1 MITSH
6 ADQDYLRQ
14 REIEERA
21 IARVSKD
28 PMVREI
34 HLEMAAL
41 YAARLAPVHARADG
55 SMTGIARSSRKL
67 SLIHRD

>member
-1 MITSH
+1 VIASH

-21 IARVSKD
+21 IARMSMD
-28 PMVREI
+28 PMIRDI

-41 YAARLAPVHARADG
+41 YAARIEAVLAGPDG
-55 SMTGIARSSRKL
+55 STAGAARTSRKL
-67 SLIHRD
+67 SQGDQK

>member
-41 YAARLAPVHARADG
+41 YAARISPVPTRPDG
-55 SMTGIARSSRKL
+55 STAEIAMTSRKL
-67 SLIHRD
+67 SLIYRD

>member
-21 IARVSKD
+21 IARVCKD

-41 YAARLAPVHARADG
+41 YAARISLVPARPDG
-55 SMTGIARSSRKL
+55 STTGVARTSRKL